1 MNPDENSHQHI
12 NNSNGN
18 PPVGV
23 DVDPVDNEIVE
34 LPPHLSTRMW
44 DSFKTYMLYPF
55 MIAVA
60 GSFGLSIGY
69 ALYDRAAAASTNI
82 SFNFINLSAL
92 KQRLRWK

>member
-1 MNPDENSHQHI
+1 MSYTALARTATMNTDDQQHMN

-23 DVDPVDNEIVE
+23 DADPADQQIVE
-34 LPPHLSTRMW
+34 IPPHLSTIVW

-60 GSFGLSIGY
+60 GSFGLSIGT
-69 ALYDRAAAASTNI
+69 RSRSRI
-82 SFNFINLSAL
+82 IPFIY
-92 KQRLRWK
+92 RT

>member
-1 MNPDENSHQHI
+1 
-12 NNSNGN
+12 
-18 PPVGV
+18 
-23 DVDPVDNEIVE
+23 VDNEIVE

-60 GSFGLSIGY
+60 GSFGLSIGTHPPDPRNNYLHKNSILIFIFPCLGY